1 MIGLPQPSYLIVDL
15 TSRCNARCS
24 FCGSWS
30 WMRNADRVEDLS
42 LDEITRVFGKL
53 KFVPQVSLG
62 GGEPLLREDLSDI
75 LRVVCGTTRVPFLTL
90 GTNGSMPDRLQRVLG
105 SVLGDFPRTTF
116 IVNLSVDGV
125 GDLHDR
131 LRGVPGLFEK
141 ALESADRL
149 RALKAKHPNLKVYVN
164 AVLQAANADY
174 LEEWFT
180 FFSRPEY
187 LPDSLS
193 LSLVRGD
200 VPDERVKEVPVET
213 IREIF
218 RRIDRAPVLAGNL
231 RGLLRRAVM
240 NAANNSIQTILQ
252 EERALL
258 PCQAGRY
265 TVEVQ
270 ADGIVIGCPILPD
283 RVLGG
288 LRESDYDLRAV
299 LNSSRARAFRKR
311 IHKERCYCTWECA
324 VRTNLVFNLRG
335 WPRVLRSLL
344 ISLSEEARGGRA
356 GPDTPS

>member
-1 MIGLPQPSYLIVDL
+1 
-15 TSRCNARCS
+15 
-24 FCGSWS
+24 
-30 WMRNADRVEDLS
+30 
-42 LDEITRVFGKL
+42 
-53 KFVPQVSLG
+53 
-62 GGEPLLREDLSDI
+62 
-75 LRVVCGTTRVPFLTL
+75 
-90 GTNGSMPDRLQRVLG
+90 
-105 SVLGDFPRTTF
+105 
-116 IVNLSVDGV
+116 LSVDGV

-141 ALESADRL
+141 TLETADRL
-149 RALKAKHPNLKVYVN
+149 RALKARHPNLKMYVN

-180 FFSRPEY
+180 LFSRPEY

-200 VPDERVKEVPVET
+200 VPDEGVKEVPLET

-218 RRIDRAPVLAGNL
+218 RRIDRAPVLGGDL
-231 RGLLRRAVM
+231 RGVLRRAVM
-240 NAANNSIQTILQ
+240 NAANNSIQTIIQ
-252 EERALL
+252 EGRALL

-270 ADGIVIGCPILPD
+270 ADGTVIGCPILPD

-288 LRESDYDLRAV
+288 LREADYDLRAV

-311 IHKERCYCTWECA
+311 IRTERCYCTWECA

-335 WPRVLRSLL
+335 WPHVLRSVL

-356 GPDTPS
+356 KPHTLS